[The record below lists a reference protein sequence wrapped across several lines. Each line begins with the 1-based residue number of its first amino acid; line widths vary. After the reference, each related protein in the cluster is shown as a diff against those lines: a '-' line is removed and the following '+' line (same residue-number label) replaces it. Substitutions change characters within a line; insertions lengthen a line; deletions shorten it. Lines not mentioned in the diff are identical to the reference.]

1 MFINSIDVRAVVT
14 KSTEIKLE
22 SDREDLADGF
32 RDRRRSMK
40 LVPARKSVTRGRS
53 FNIGVA
59 ENMFSPR
66 AAVVDTS
73 KLRNTADKVA
83 SESTK
88 YVPDMLRTVAKVG
101 ILVIACGLGFLIGR
115 RRD

>member
-1 MFINSIDVRAVVT
+1 VGAVVT
-14 KSTEIKLE
+14 KATEIKIE
-22 SDREDLADGF
+22 NDREDSADGF

-40 LVPARKSVTRGRS
+40 LVPARKSVGKGRS

-66 AAVVDTS
+66 AAVVDGS
-73 KLRNTADKVA
+73 GLRSSAGKKLAGETMRGGSDKQF
-83 SESTK
+83 SDT
-88 YVPDMLRTVAKVG
+88 LRTLATVG
-101 ILVIACGLGFLIGR
+101 IFVIACGLGFLIGR